1 MGIHAHDNLSLAL
14 DNTLFCSQKIV
25 LIGSI
30 AQLMEWEEAQEILKQ
45 KIY

>member
-14 DNTLFCSQKIV
+14 DNTLFAHKIV

-30 AQLMEWEEAQEILKQ
+30 AQLMEWEEARK
-45 KIY
+45 Y